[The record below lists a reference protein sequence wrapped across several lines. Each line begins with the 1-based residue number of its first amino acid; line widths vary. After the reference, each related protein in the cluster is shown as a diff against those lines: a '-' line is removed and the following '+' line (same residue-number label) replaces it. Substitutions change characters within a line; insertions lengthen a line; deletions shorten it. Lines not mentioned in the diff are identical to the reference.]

1 MVICS
6 FYSEWLKV
14 WFHALYLSSINILI
28 RPILLFQCILRR
40 LCKHLISFFYFSSY
54 LLVHIASILFC
65 SVLSCFLLY
74 NMLFFIILS
83 YCSLFIHIPFLH
95 YSFPLSICFI
105 FFIPLPFYFAFF
117 LLCRSVSFFSLAH
130 SILLFVTFR
139 GEDCVGGLLGWIFLC
154 DGQLSQL
161 ENGTYS
167 LLYSTSLYLF
177 VLIILSIINFLVLQF
192 DHIILSVSLLI

>member
-1 MVICS
+1 MLLTHMVICS

-54 LLVHIASILFC
+54 LLVSIASILFC

-105 FFIPLPFYFAFF
+105 FFIPLPFYFTF
-117 LLCRSVSFFSLAH
+117 LSFINLFHFSHLLFCLFFSPLP
-130 SILLFVTFR
+130 FCF
-139 GEDCVGGLLGWIFLC
+139 IFF
-154 DGQLSQL
+154 SWP
-161 ENGTYS
+161 
-167 LLYSTSLYLF
+167 F
-177 VLIILSIINFLVLQF
+177 
-192 DHIILSVSLLI
+192 